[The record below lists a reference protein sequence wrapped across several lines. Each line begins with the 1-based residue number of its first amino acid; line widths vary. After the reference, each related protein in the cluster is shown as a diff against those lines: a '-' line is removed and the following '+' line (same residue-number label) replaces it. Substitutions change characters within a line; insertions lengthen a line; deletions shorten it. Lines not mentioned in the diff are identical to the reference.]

1 MRNLHR
7 RRKRLSRA
15 TIFGVIVLTITLCGV
30 LGYRQSVLKSEGKE
44 YSSQLKELQRQ
55 KKKLAEDQKNLEKFR
70 DYVKTDEY
78 AEEVAREKFGLVYK
92 DEIIFEPEKK

>member
-1 MRNLHR
+1 MHR

-30 LGYRQSVLKSEGKE
+30 FGYRQSVLKSQEKE
-44 YSSQLKELQRQ
+44 YSSQLKELQKQ
-55 KKKLAEDQKNLEKFR
+55 KKKLAEDQENLEKFR

-92 DEIIFEPEKK
+92 DEIIFEPEEK

>member
-1 MRNLHR
+1 MRR

-30 LGYRQSVLKSEGKE
+30 FGYRQSILKAQEKE
-44 YSSQLKELQRQ
+44 YSSQLKELKKQ
-55 KKKLAEDQKNLEKFR
+55 KKKLAEDKKSLEDFR
-70 DYVKTDEY
+70 EHVKTDEY

-92 DEIIFEPEKK
+92 DEIIFEPEEK